1 MAVSKNIIKQGSKV
15 SIVVPCY
22 NQSQYLDEALQSV
35 LEQTYTNW
43 ECIIVNDGS
52 LDNTDAIAKDWV
64 KKDNRFHYF
73 FQKNSGLSSS
83 RNLGIQQATGEFILP
98 LDADDKISNHY
109 VALALAAFQEDAFLK
124 VVYCQAEKFGNENGL
139 WKLRPFSIHDL
150 CLFNMIFCSAFFR
163 KKDWESVG
171 GYDEKMIYGWEDW
184 EFWIAILKKGGSVKC
199 LDHLGFYYRTRDNSM
214 AKQLDSVKMKTL
226 AEYMSVKH
234 ADFYVNQLG
243 SFHYL
248 YNANLKTNE
257 ENLNKLKSKKYV
269 IDIFCNTFFGFKIFN
284 K

>member
-1 MAVSKNIIKQGSKV
+1 MAVSKNIIKQDHKV

-52 LDNTDAIAKDWV
+52 PDNTDIIAKSWV
-64 KKDNRFHYF
+64 EKDNRFRYL
-73 FQKNSGLSSS
+73 FQENSGLSSS

-109 VALALAAFQEDAFLK
+109 LELALNAFKEDTSLK
-124 VVYCQAEKFGNENGL
+124 VVYCQAEKFGIENGL
-139 WKLRPFSIHDL
+139 WKLPPFLIHDL
-150 CLFNMIFCSAFFR
+150 CFFNMIFCSAFFK

-184 EFWIAILKKGGSVKC
+184 EFWIAILKKEGSVKR
-199 LDHLGFYYRTRDNSM
+199 LDEVGFYYRTRDNSM
-214 AKQLDSVKMKTL
+214 AKQLDSVKTKIL

-243 SFHYL
+243 SFLYL
-248 YNANLKTNE
+248 KNLTLQANE
-257 ENLNKLKSKKYV
+257 ENLNKLKSKKYI
-269 IDIFCNTFFGFKIFN
+269 IDIFCNAFLGFKIFN